1 MTVLARSA
9 LRPDGVR
16 DTTSAFETDVIE
28 GLTATPKRIPAK
40 YFYDAAGSEL
50 FQQITE
56 LPEYYP
62 TRTELQI
69 LTTQRQQIGAL
80 LPTGAALIEFGSGS
94 TEKARIVL
102 QAAAFAVYVPV
113 DISGDFLAEEVTR
126 LKRDMPQLV
135 ILPVAGDFVDP
146 FVLPAEARSRP
157 RVGFFPGS
165 TIGNFEPFQACAFL
179 RHIAGVLG
187 AGATLIVG
195 VDLVKDPETL
205 FKAYNDSQGIT
216 ARFNRNMLARMNRE
230 LCANFDACAFEH
242 HAFYNRELSRI
253 EMHLASRKRQKV
265 RVAGRTIEL
274 RAGETIH
281 TENSYKYTIETFAA
295 LAQGAGWVS
304 RAVFTDP
311 RHYFSIHVLVP
322 EPAAPRPRAGDGAS
336 RAHS

>member
-1 MTVLARSA
+1 MLARSA
-9 LRPDGVR
+9 LRPDGVA
-16 DTTSAFETDVIE
+16 DTALVFAVDVVE
-28 GLTATPKRIPAK
+28 GLTASPKRIPAK
-40 YFYDAAGSEL
+40 YFYDATGSQL

-62 TRTELQI
+62 TRTEMQI
-69 LTTQRQQIGAL
+69 LTSRRQQLGAL
-80 LPTGAALIEFGSGS
+80 LPSGAALVEFGSGS

-113 DISGDFLAEEVTR
+113 DISGDFLAEEVSR
-126 LKRDMPQLV
+126 LKGDLPQLLV
-135 ILPVAGDFVDP
+135 LPVAGDFVEP
-146 FVLPAEARSRP
+146 FVLPAEARARL

-187 AGATLIVG
+187 ADATLIVG

-216 ARFNRNMLARMNRE
+216 ARFNRNVLVRMNRE
-230 LCANFDACAFEH
+230 LGANFDPCAFEH

-281 TENSYKYTIETFAA
+281 TENSYKYTVDTFAA

-322 EPAAPRPRAGDGAS
+322 DPTAPRS
-336 RAHS
+336 RAEGSVRPSDS

>member
-1 MTVLARSA
+1 VLARSA
-9 LRPDGVR
+9 LRPDGVA
-16 DTTSAFETDVIE
+16 DTALAFAVDVVE
-28 GLTATPKRIPAK
+28 GLTASPKRIPAK
-40 YFYDAAGSEL
+40 YFYDAAGSQL

-62 TRTELQI
+62 TRTEMQI
-69 LTTQRQQIGAL
+69 LTSRRHQLGAL
-80 LPTGAALIEFGSGS
+80 LPSGAALVEFGSGS

-113 DISGDFLAEEVTR
+113 DISGDFLAEEASR
-126 LKRDMPQLV
+126 LKGDLPQLLV
-135 ILPVAGDFVDP
+135 LPVAGDFVEP
-146 FVLPAEARSRP
+146 FVLPAEAHARL

-187 AGATLIVG
+187 ADATLIVG

-216 ARFNRNMLARMNRE
+216 ARFNRNVLVRMNRE
-230 LCANFDACAFEH
+230 LGANFDPCAFEH

-281 TENSYKYTIETFAA
+281 TENSYKYTVDTFAA

-311 RHYFSIHVLVP
+311 QHYFSIHVLVP
-322 EPAAPRPRAGDGAS
+322 EPTAS
-336 RAHS
+336 RSRAEGSVRPADS

>member
-1 MTVLARSA
+1 MLARSA
-9 LRPDGVR
+9 LRNDGVA
-16 DTTSAFETDVIE
+16 DTALAFAVDVVE
-28 GLTATPKRIPAK
+28 GLTASPKRIPAK
-40 YFYDAAGSEL
+40 YFYDAAGSQL
-50 FQQITE
+50 FQLITE

-62 TRTELQI
+62 TRTEMQI
-69 LTTQRQQIGAL
+69 LTSRRHQLGAL
-80 LPTGAALIEFGSGS
+80 LPSGAALVEFGSGS

-113 DISGDFLAEEVTR
+113 DISGDFLAEEVSR
-126 LKRDMPQLV
+126 LKGDLPQLLV
-135 ILPVAGDFVDP
+135 LPVAGDFVEP
-146 FVLPAEARSRP
+146 FVLPAEARARS

-187 AGATLIVG
+187 ADATLIVG

-216 ARFNRNMLARMNRE
+216 ARFNRNVLVRMNRE
-230 LCANFDACAFEH
+230 LGANFDPCAFEH

-281 TENSYKYTIETFAA
+281 TENSYKYTVDTFAA

-322 EPAAPRPRAGDGAS
+322 EPAVPRPRAGDGAA

>member
-1 MTVLARSA
+1 MTVLVRSA
-9 LRPDGVR
+9 PRPDGHA
-16 DTTSAFETDVIE
+16 DTASAFAIDAVE

-40 YFYDAAGSEL
+40 YFYDAAGSQL

-69 LTTQRQQIGAL
+69 LATRRHQLGAL
-80 LPTGAALIEFGSGS
+80 LPSGAALVEFGSGS

-113 DISGDFLAEEVTR
+113 DISEDFLAEEVGR
-126 LKRDMPQLV
+126 LKRDLPQLL
-135 ILPVAGDFVDP
+135 ILPVTADFVEP
-146 FVLPAEARSRP
+146 FALPAEARSRL

-216 ARFNRNMLARMNRE
+216 ARFNRNVLVRMNRE
-230 LCANFDACAFEH
+230 LGANFDPCAFEH

-281 TENSYKYTIETFAA
+281 TENSYKYTIDTFAA
-295 LAQGAGWVS
+295 LAQGAGWSS

-311 RHYFSIHVLVP
+311 QQYFSIHVLVP
-322 EPAAPRPRAGDGAS
+322 EPTPPGPRAGEGAPRPQ
-336 RAHS
+336 

>member
-9 LRPDGVR
+9 LRPDGVP
-16 DTTSAFETDVIE
+16 DATSAFAADVIE
-28 GLTATPKRIPAK
+28 GLTATPKRIAAK
-40 YFYDAAGSEL
+40 YFYDAAGSQL

-69 LTTQRQQIGAL
+69 LTAQRAQLRAL
-80 LPTGAALIEFGSGS
+80 LPVDAALVEFGSGS
-94 TEKARIVL
+94 TDKARIVL
-102 QAAAFAVYVPV
+102 QACSFAVYVPV
-113 DISGDFLAEEVTR
+113 DISAEFLAEEVGR
-126 LKRDMPQLV
+126 LKPDLPQLL
-135 ILPVAGDFVDP
+135 ILPVAADFAAP
-146 FVLPAEARSRP
+146 FALPPEALSRP

-165 TIGNFEPFQACAFL
+165 TIGNFEPFQAAAFL
-179 RHIAGVLG
+179 RQIIAVLG
-187 AGATLIVG
+187 PGATLIVG

-216 ARFNRNMLARMNRE
+216 ARFNRNVLVRMNRE
-230 LCANFDACAFEH
+230 LGANFDPCAFEH

-281 TENSYKYTIETFAA
+281 TENSYKYTIDTFAA
-295 LAQGAGWVS
+295 LAQGAGWAS
-304 RAVFTDP
+304 RTVFTDP
-311 RHYFSIHVLVP
+311 KHYFSIHVLVP
-322 EPAAPRPRAGDGAS
+322 ESAPLRPRAGEGTPPQNA
-336 RAHS
+336 

>member
-9 LRPDGVR
+9 LRPDGVT
-16 DTTSAFETDVIE
+16 DTALAFAIDVVEGLSAF
-28 GLTATPKRIPAK
+28 PKRIPAK
-40 YFYDAAGSEL
+40 YFYDAAGSQL

-62 TRTELQI
+62 TRTEMQI
-69 LTTQRQQIGAL
+69 LTSRRHQLGAL
-80 LPTGAALIEFGSGS
+80 LPSGAALVEFGSGS

-113 DISGDFLAEEVTR
+113 DISGDFLAEEASR
-126 LKRDMPQLV
+126 LKRDLPQLLV
-135 ILPVAGDFVDP
+135 LPVAGDFVEP
-146 FVLPAEARSRP
+146 LVLPAEAHARL

-179 RHIAGVLG
+179 RHLAGVLG

-205 FKAYNDSQGIT
+205 FKAYNDSEGIT
-216 ARFNRNMLARMNRE
+216 ARFNRNVLVRMNRE
-230 LCANFDACAFEH
+230 LGANFDPCAFEH

-281 TENSYKYTIETFAA
+281 TENSYKYTIDTFAA

-311 RHYFSIHVLVP
+311 RQYFSIHVLVP
-322 EPAAPRPRAGDGAS
+322 DPTAPRPRAEGSVRPSDS
-336 RAHS
+336 

>member
-1 MTVLARSA
+1 MTVLARTA
-9 LRPDGVR
+9 LQPDGVA
-16 DTTSAFETDVIE
+16 DTASAFATDVVE

-40 YFYDAAGSEL
+40 YFYDAAGSQL
-50 FQQITE
+50 FQQITA

-69 LTTQRQQIGAL
+69 LTTRRHQLAAL
-80 LPTGAALIEFGSGS
+80 LPPDAALVEFGSGS

-102 QAAAFAVYVPV
+102 EAAGFAVYVPV
-113 DISGDFLAEEVTR
+113 DISGEFLAEEVGR
-126 LKRDMPQLV
+126 LKRDLPQLLV
-135 ILPVAGDFVDP
+135 LPVAGDFVEP
-146 FVLPAEARSRP
+146 FALPAEAQSRL

-165 TIGNFEPFQACAFL
+165 TIGNFEPFQASAFL

-216 ARFNRNMLARMNRE
+216 ARFNRNVLVRMNRE
-230 LCANFDACAFEH
+230 LGANFDPCAFEH

-281 TENSYKYTIETFAA
+281 TENSYKYTIDTFAA

-311 RHYFSIHVLVP
+311 QHYFSIHVLVP
-322 EPAAPRPRAGDGAS
+322 ELTAPRPRS
-336 RAHS
+336 RS

>member
-9 LRPDGVR
+9 PRPEGIQ
-16 DTTSAFETDVIE
+16 DTASAFAADVIE
-28 GLTATPKRIPAK
+28 GLAATPKRIPAK
-40 YFYDAAGSEL
+40 YFYDAAGSQL

-69 LTTQRQQIGAL
+69 LTSRRHRLGAL
-80 LPTGAALIEFGSGS
+80 LPAGASLVEFGTGS

-102 QAAAFAVYVPV
+102 QAGSFAVYVPV
-113 DISGDFLAEEVTR
+113 DISAEFLAKEAVR
-126 LKRDMPQLV
+126 LRSDLPQLLV
-135 ILPVAGDFVDP
+135 LPVAADFMEP
-146 FVLPAEARSRP
+146 FALPAEALSRP

-165 TIGNFEPFQACAFL
+165 TVGNFEPFQASAFL
-179 RHIAGVLG
+179 RQIASVLG
-187 AGATLIVG
+187 EGATLIVG
-195 VDLVKDPETL
+195 VDLVKDPEIL
-205 FKAYNDSQGIT
+205 FRAYNDSQGVT
-216 ARFNRNMLARMNRE
+216 ARFNRNVLVRMNRE
-230 LCANFDACAFEH
+230 LGANFDPCAFEH

-281 TENSYKYTIETFAA
+281 TENSYKYTIDRFLA
-295 LAQGAGWVS
+295 LAQGAGWTS

-311 RHYFSIHVLVP
+311 HRYFSIHVLVP
-322 EPAAPRPRAGDGAS
+322 EATTSHPGGEAV

>member
-1 MTVLARSA
+1 VLARTA
-9 LRPDGVR
+9 LRPDGVA
-16 DTTSAFETDVIE
+16 DTASAFATDVVE
-28 GLTATPKRIPAK
+28 GLTAAPKRIPAK
-40 YFYDAAGSEL
+40 YFYDAAGSQL

-69 LTTQRQQIGAL
+69 LTTQRHQLATL
-80 LPTGAALIEFGSGS
+80 LPADAALVEFGSGS
-94 TEKARIVL
+94 TEKARILL

-113 DISGDFLAEEVTR
+113 DISGDFLAEEVGR
-126 LKRDMPQLV
+126 LKRDLPQLL
-135 ILPVAGDFVDP
+135 IRPVAGDFVEP
-146 FVLPAEARSRP
+146 FALPAEAQARP

-165 TIGNFEPFQACAFL
+165 TIGNFEPFQASAFL

-187 AGATLIVG
+187 VGATLIVG

-216 ARFNRNMLARMNRE
+216 ARFNRNVLVRMNHE
-230 LCANFDACAFEH
+230 LGANFDPCAFEH

-281 TENSYKYTIETFAA
+281 TENSYKYTIDTFAC
-295 LAQGAGWVS
+295 LAQGAGWIS

-311 RHYFSIHVLVP
+311 QHYFSIHVLVP
-322 EPAAPRPRAGDGAS
+322 EPTAPRPHAAEGAPRS
-336 RAHS
+336 HS

>member
-9 LRPDGVR
+9 LRPDGVA
-16 DTTSAFETDVIE
+16 DTAATLATDAVE
-28 GLTATPKRIPAK
+28 GLTAAPKRIPAK
-40 YFYDAAGSEL
+40 YFYDAAGSQL

-69 LTTQRQQIGAL
+69 LTARRHELGAL
-80 LPTGAALIEFGSGS
+80 IPSGAALVEFGSGS
-94 TEKARIVL
+94 TEKARLLL

-113 DISGDFLAEEVTR
+113 DISGEFLAEEAGR
-126 LKRDMPQLV
+126 LKRDLPQLL
-135 ILPVAGDFVDP
+135 ILPVAGDFAEP
-146 FVLPAEARSRP
+146 FALPPEARSRL

-187 AGATLIVG
+187 HDATLIVG

-216 ARFNRNMLARMNRE
+216 ARFNRNVLVRMNRE
-230 LCANFDACAFEH
+230 LGANFDPCAFEH

-253 EMHLASRKRQKV
+253 EMHLASRKRQKI
-265 RVAGRTIEL
+265 RVAGRSIEL

-281 TENSYKYTIETFAA
+281 TENSYKYTIDKFAA
-295 LAQGAGWVS
+295 LAQGAGWMS

-322 EPAAPRPRAGDGAS
+322 EPTAPRPHAGDGAPG
-336 RAHS
+336 RHS

>member
-9 LRPDGVR
+9 LRPDA
-16 DTTSAFETDVIE
+16 DTASAFATDAVE

-40 YFYDAAGSEL
+40 YFYDVAGSQL

-69 LTTQRQQIGAL
+69 LTTRRHELGAL
-80 LPTGAALIEFGSGS
+80 LPSGAALVEFGSGS

-102 QAAAFAVYVPV
+102 QAAAFAAYVPV
-113 DISGDFLAEEVTR
+113 DISGEFLAEEVIR
-126 LKRDMPQLV
+126 LKRDLPQLL
-135 ILPVAGDFVDP
+135 ILPVAGDFVEP
-146 FVLPAEARSRP
+146 FALPPEARSRL

-187 AGATLIVG
+187 SGATLIVG

-205 FKAYNDSQGIT
+205 FKAYNDAQGIT
-216 ARFNRNMLARMNRE
+216 ARFNRNVLVRMNRE
-230 LCANFDACAFEH
+230 LGANFDPCAFEH

-281 TENSYKYTIETFAA
+281 TENSYKYTIDTFAA
-295 LAQGAGWVS
+295 LAQGAGWTS

-311 RHYFSIHVLVP
+311 LDYFSIHVLVP
-322 EPAAPRPRAGDGAS
+322 EPTAPRPPAGDGAPVS
-336 RAHS
+336 RS